1 MSSNTTP
8 PTAADREYIDQLPA
22 TDARTELALRIAP
35 QAADC
40 NMYGD
45 IFGGW
50 LMAQVDIAGAVA
62 AFRVAQGRVATI
74 AVKEL
79 IFLQPVRMG
88 DILSFYAS
96 VARVGNTSI
105 TIEVHVYAE
114 HFHHQGQYL
123 KAATSTITYVA
134 LDEHGKPRTV
144 NQTPT

>member
-1 MSSNTTP
+1 MSTNTPESTVLE
-8 PTAADREYIDQLPA
+8 REYIDQLPPA
-22 TDARTELALRIAP
+22 TEQNELALRIAP
-35 QAADC
+35 QASDC

-79 IFLQPVRMG
+79 IFLQPVRIG

-96 VARVGNTSI
+96 VQRIGNTSI
-105 TIEVHVYAE
+105 TVEVNVYAE
-114 HFHHQGQYL
+114 HFHHQGKYIQ
-123 KAATSTITYVA
+123 AATATITYVA
-134 LDEHGKPRTV
+134 LDAQGKPRTATT
-144 NQTPT
+144 TP